1 VAPNVQN
8 LCEQASREQEIK
20 LAKNDVWSSQ
30 VTVISG
36 PTLKLPYEKLASEG
50 SAAEWNK
57 LQGKY
62 AKILEG
68 KVDKFC
74 RDGTEKSS

>member
-1 VAPNVQN
+1 
-8 LCEQASREQEIK
+8 

-36 PTLKLPYEKLASEG
+36 PTLKLASVG